1 MCYRILFIFIIILSS
16 YRFCP
21 GRGSEIACVCYP
33 VVPWSVLSEAPG
45 IENIIIYFFYVCYN
59 TTMMTLAVLT
69 CFMES
74 TLLYVLGSTSTLPY
88 VLGSTSTLPYVLGS
102 TSTLPYVLEI
112 ALCTRP
118 VLSTSTT
125 TMS

>member
-1 MCYRILFIFIIILSS
+1 VCYRILFIFIIILSS

-74 TLLYVLGSTSTLPY
+74 TLLYVLD
-88 VLGSTSTLPYVLGS
+88 S